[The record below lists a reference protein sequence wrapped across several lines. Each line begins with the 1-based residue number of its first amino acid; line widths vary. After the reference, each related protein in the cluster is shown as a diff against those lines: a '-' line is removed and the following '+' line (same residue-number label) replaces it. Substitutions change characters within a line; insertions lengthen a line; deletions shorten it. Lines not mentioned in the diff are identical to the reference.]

1 MTELS
6 QNPAPVD
13 NLGNT
18 LGAGIEKA
26 IHWSLK
32 RWLVF
37 FNLFF
42 FLYVALPF
50 LAPLLLA
57 NGYTTAANTIYRLY
71 NMTCHQIPSR
81 AYYIAG
87 EQVALCYR
95 DVAIYSAILSGG
107 LLFGLVRHQLKPLPF
122 GWYLL
127 LILPMAL
134 DGGLQM
140 ISELNQY
147 VPMVALWI
155 LGLTIFGGLAF
166 FLYRQKKLNWYWIV
180 IFACGLGGLLY
191 LQFLGPYASNYAR
204 RTATGLVF
212 GFSSVWLVYPYL
224 EEAFSSAIVSQSNNN
239 PPTTKNSD
247 PVSPAK

>member
-6 QNPAPVD
+6 QNPAPANSFSD
-13 NLGNT
+13 N

-26 IHWSLK
+26 VHWSLK

-42 FLYVALPF
+42 FMYLALPF

-57 NGYTTAANTIYRLY
+57 NGYTAVANTIYRLY
-71 NMTCHQIPSR
+71 NATCHQIPSR

-95 DVAIYSAILSGG
+95 DVAIYAAILGGG
-107 LLFGLVRHQLKPLPF
+107 LLFGLVRNRLRPLPF

-140 ISELNQY
+140 FSELTQY
-147 VPMVALWI
+147 VPLVALWV
-155 LGLTIFGGLAF
+155 LGLIIIGGLAF
-166 FLYRQKKLNWYWIV
+166 FLNRKNKLNWYWILF
-180 IFACGLGGLLY
+180 FACGLGGLLY
-191 LQFLGPYASNYAR
+191 LQFVGPYASNYAR
-204 RTATGLVF
+204 RTATGLLF

-224 EEAFSSAIVSQSNNN
+224 EEAFSNIPGDKPESNK
-239 PPTTKNSD
+239 TQ
-247 PVSPAK
+247 